1 MNKHDVIVIGSGI
14 GGLTAALTCARAKRD
29 VLVLEAGK
37 QFGGYLNPFGRR
49 HFHFDPGVHYIGEA
63 GPGGSFRRL
72 LDNLG
77 LNSVEF
83 CELDP
88 DGFDRY
94 NFPGYEVRN
103 CKGIDRFRDR
113 IAADVPEERD
123 ALHRFFNLVH
133 DLDRL
138 GGLRLSGSA
147 RSSGTEIWRA
157 ARGVPSLARWFRATL
172 ADMLNHYFKDPR
184 VKAAIAGPVGDLG
197 LPPRRLSAVMHL
209 GLLAHY
215 AGGAYFPAGGS
226 GPLRDAFVAGLREE
240 GATLERN
247 ARVESIL
254 HSGGAVTGVQLADGR
269 VFHAKTV
276 ISNTQATD
284 TYAMA
289 GLETLTPR
297 FQKKVRTTEHSIGSI
312 VICAGVDGALDTSG
326 VGSANIWSYDNL
338 DVDIAFGDKAMN
350 DYRECG
356 SFFLTVPT
364 NKDPD
369 GGLAPEGKQC
379 VELVTLCGTKP
390 FAKWFGGKTM
400 RRGEEY
406 AQLKDEIAEF
416 YLERA
421 EQHLPGLRK
430 HIDFYE
436 VGTPA
441 TNLSYTLSPEG
452 NIYGPAHTPEQLVPF
467 RYNTKAPI
475 DGLLLCG
482 ASVISAGVVS
492 CAASGRSA
500 GKIALQA
507 RKPSP
512 IKAALRRRFPQVQGE
527 RRAVARAPGPRS
539 KTSSRKA

>member
-14 GGLTAALTCARAKRD
+14 GGLTAALTCARAKRN

-37 QFGGYLNPFGRR
+37 QFGGYLNPFARR

-77 LNSVEF
+77 LNAVEF

-94 NFPGYEVRN
+94 TFPSYEGRN

-113 IAADVPEERD
+113 IAADVPSERD
-123 ALHRFFNLVH
+123 ALHRFFKLVH
-133 DLDRL
+133 DFDRV
-138 GGLRLSGSA
+138 GGLRLTGSA
-147 RSSGTEIWRA
+147 RSSGADLWRA

-172 ADMLNHYFKDPR
+172 KDMLDHYFKDPR
-184 VKAAIAGPVGDLG
+184 VKAAVAGPVGDLG
-197 LPPRRLSAVMHL
+197 LPPSRLSAVMHL

-226 GPLRDAFVAGLREE
+226 GPLRDAFVTALRDE

-247 ARVESIL
+247 AQVASIL
-254 HSGGAVTGVQLADGR
+254 HHGGAVTGVQLVDGR
-269 VFHAKTV
+269 VFHAGTV

-289 GLETLTPR
+289 GIENLTPR
-297 FQKKVRTTEHSIGSI
+297 LQTKVRTTEHSIGSI

-326 VGSANIWSYDNL
+326 IGSANIWSYDNL
-338 DVDIAFGDKAMN
+338 DIDVAFGDRAMN
-350 DYRECG
+350 DYRACG

-364 NKDPD
+364 NKDPN

-379 VELVTLCGTKP
+379 VELVSLCGTTP
-390 FAKWFGGKTM
+390 FSKWFGGKTM

-406 AQLKDEIAEF
+406 AQLKDEIAAF

-421 EQHLPGLRK
+421 EKHLPGLQK

-452 NIYGPAHTPEQLVPF
+452 NIYGPAHTPAQLVPF

-500 GKIALQA
+500 GKLALVP
-507 RKPSP
+507 RKVSP
-512 IKAALRRRFPQVQGE
+512 LKALVRRRFPQVRGE
-527 RRAVARAPGPRS
+527 RRADAQRCSQRQDSPDQP
-539 KTSSRKA
+539 

>member
-1 MNKHDVIVIGSGI
+1 MNKHDIIVIGSGI

-37 QFGGYLNPFGRR
+37 QFGGYLNPFARR

-63 GPGGSFRRL
+63 GPGGSFRGL
-72 LDNLG
+72 LDRLG
-77 LNSVEF
+77 LDSVEF

-94 NFPGYEVRN
+94 NFPGYEARN

-123 ALHRFFNLVH
+123 ALFRFFELVH
-133 DLDRL
+133 DFDRL
-138 GGLRLSGSA
+138 SGLRLSGGA
-147 RSSGTEIWRA
+147 RSSGAEMWRA
-157 ARGVPSLARWFRATL
+157 ARAVPSLARWFRATL
-172 ADMLNHYFKDPR
+172 AEMLAHYFKDPR

-197 LPPRRLSAVMHL
+197 LPPNRLSAVMHL
-209 GLLAHY
+209 ALLSHY
-215 AGGAYFPAGGS
+215 ANGAYFPAGGS
-226 GPLRDAFVAGLREE
+226 GPLRDAFVSALREE

-254 HSGGAVTGVQLADGR
+254 HRGGVARGVQLSDGR
-269 VFHAKTV
+269 VFHAKTI

-289 GLETLTPR
+289 GLEHLTPR
-297 FQKKVRTTEHSIGSI
+297 FQKKVRATEHSIGSI
-312 VICAGVDGALDTSG
+312 VICAGVDGALDTSS

-338 DVDIAFGDKAMN
+338 DIDVAFSPKAMS

-369 GGLAPEGKQC
+369 GGLAPQGKQC
-379 VELVTLCGTKP
+379 VELVTLCGTKA
-390 FAKWFGGKTM
+390 FAPWFGKKTM

-406 AQLKDEIAEF
+406 ARLKDEIASF

-421 EQHLPGLRK
+421 EKHLPGLRE

-452 NIYGPAHTPEQLVPF
+452 NIYGPAHTPQQLVPF
-467 RYNTKAPI
+467 RYGTQTPI
-475 DGLLLCG
+475 DGLFLCG

-492 CAASGRSA
+492 CAASGRTA
-500 GKIALQA
+500 GKL
-507 RKPSP
+507 
-512 IKAALRRRFPQVQGE
+512 ALRTKKQSFLKTAMRKRFPQVQGE
-527 RRAVARAPGPRS
+527 RRAVAEPANPRN
-539 KTSSRKA
+539 TTQP

>member
-1 MNKHDVIVIGSGI
+1 MSKHDVIIIGSGI

-37 QFGGYLNPFGRR
+37 QFGGYLNPFARR

-63 GPGGSFRRL
+63 GPGGSFRRV

-77 LNSVEF
+77 LDQVEF
-83 CELDP
+83 RELDP
-88 DGFDRY
+88 EGFDRY

-103 CKGIDRFRDR
+103 CKGIERFRDR

-123 ALHRFFNLVH
+123 ALHRFFELVL
-133 DLDRL
+133 DFDRL
-138 GGLRLSGSA
+138 GSLRLSGSA
-147 RSSGTEIWRA
+147 RSRGSDIWKA
-157 ARGVPSLARWFRATL
+157 ALGAPGLARWSRATL
-172 ADMLNHYFKDPR
+172 KEMLDHYFKEPR
-184 VKAAIAGPVGDLG
+184 AKAAIAGPVGDLG
-197 LPPRRLSAVMHL
+197 LPPSRLSALMHL

-226 GPLRDAFVAGLREE
+226 GPLRDAFVEALREE

-254 HSGGAVTGVQLADGR
+254 HSGGAVTGVQLVDGR
-269 VFHAKTV
+269 VFRAPTV

-297 FQKKVRTTEHSIGSI
+297 FQKKVRATEHSIGSI

-338 DVDIAFGDKAMN
+338 DIDVAFGERAMS

-364 NKDPD
+364 NKDPE

-379 VELVTLCGTKP
+379 VELVTLCGTEP

-406 AQLKDEIAEF
+406 AQLKDEIAAF

-421 EQHLPGLRK
+421 EKHLPRAPRSHRVLRSRYAGHEPVLHALPRRQHLRPRPHAGAGYSFPLR
-430 HIDFYE
+430 HQ
-436 VGTPA
+436 GA
-441 TNLSYTLSPEG
+441 HRRTL
-452 NIYGPAHTPEQLVPF
+452 
-467 RYNTKAPI
+467 
-475 DGLLLCG
+475 
-482 ASVISAGVVS
+482 
-492 CAASGRSA
+492 
-500 GKIALQA
+500 
-507 RKPSP
+507 
-512 IKAALRRRFPQVQGE
+512 ALRRVRHQRRRCVLRGE
-527 RRAVARAPGPRS
+527 RPERREDGASIAGALVVWSRHPEALPAGHGRAQGRGAGAS
-539 KTSSRKA
+539 FFED